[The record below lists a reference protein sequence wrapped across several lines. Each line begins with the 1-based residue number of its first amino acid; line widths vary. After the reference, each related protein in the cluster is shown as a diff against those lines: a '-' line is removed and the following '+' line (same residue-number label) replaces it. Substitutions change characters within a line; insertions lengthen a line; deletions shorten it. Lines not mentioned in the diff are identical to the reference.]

1 MGQCSSPSGCILA
14 LAFPYVACV
23 AMEFIGHESVGVI
36 TSLVILR
43 VILTKKGLKLSLA
56 FYGTLRLFEDVRE
69 IQFFRK
75 R

>member
-23 AMEFIGHESVGVI
+23 AMEFIGHGSVGVI

-43 VILTKKGLKLSLA
+43 VILTKKGLKLA
-56 FYGTLRLFEDVRE
+56 FYGTLRLFEDVKE